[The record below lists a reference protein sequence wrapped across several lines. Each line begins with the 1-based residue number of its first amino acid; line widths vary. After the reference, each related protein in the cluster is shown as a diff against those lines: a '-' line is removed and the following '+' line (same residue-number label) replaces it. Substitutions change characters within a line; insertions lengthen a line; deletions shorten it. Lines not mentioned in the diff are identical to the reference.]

1 MDSYYQHLHVKH
13 AHKASLQGSSGNAK
27 SVTITLW
34 IIRIKEEIGNVN
46 ARQVK
51 ALTIRLLDRMTVLL
65 KLTMMSSTTML
76 SEVSKSLRVLP
87 ITF

>member
-1 MDSYYQHLHVKH
+1 M
-13 AHKASLQGSSGNAK
+13 QGSSGNAK
-27 SVTITLW
+27 SVTITQW
-34 IIRIKEEIGNVN
+34 IIRIKEEIGNAN
-46 ARQVK
+46 ARQVTP
-51 ALTIRLLDRMTVLL
+51 LTIRPLVRMTVLL